1 MSIHQISVFLENRT
15 GQLAEITRLLAQSHV
30 DIRAISIAETADY
43 GLARMIVDDS
53 YKASSILLQQ
63 GYSANYQ
70 IIVDRVNNTDTFEV
84 MVEMNPE
91 MFSDSL
97 AKITSAEKALV
108 DALKNML
115 GIAAKVKLV
124 APKSITR
131 SEGKAVRV
139 IDKRKLF

>member
-1 MSIHQISVFLENRT
+1 
-15 GQLAEITRLLAQSHV
+15 
-30 DIRAISIAETADY
+30 
-43 GLARMIVDDS
+43 
-53 YKASSILLQQ
+53 
-63 GYSANYQ
+63 
-70 IIVDRVNNTDTFEV
+70 
-84 MVEMNPE
+84 

-97 AKITSAEKALV
+97 AKITKAEKDLV